1 MKTTLNSK
9 LSEVDPALLG
19 NYLPTLSKDLT
30 YLRSNLRPFYPLF
43 DLLHPIPILGR
54 YASQVRPLLEYA
66 GGLANAGN
74 LIFQSLSPLLENID
88 SSTDTTNF
96 TRQAYQILL
105 DNQST
110 LAEAYAEVG
119 SANQVRQDID
129 PSILPAEWESAFT
142 KVDKYFE
149 FIYQGT
155 GLLVVLPDLMGSP
168 NDPQTYLLLAQNH
181 DELRAT
187 GGFISGIGIV
197 QIAAGELTSL
207 EISDSYAVD
216 DYSKGYP
223 PPPEPLQR
231 FMLAGYW
238 VPRDANWS
246 PDFPTAARQ
255 VQSLY
260 SLSTGQETDG
270 VIAFDQS
277 AISSILS
284 VLGPLHLPDFS
295 EPITADNIE
304 AVIHQAWAPDPQEGL
319 TREWWEHRK
328 DFMPQLGN
336 ALVGRLLSIR
346 DQGTLIRLAQQI
358 LTTVKSGHLLLYFD
372 HPQVQAILSNSGL
385 DNAVRIDEND
395 YLLLVDSN
403 IGFNKTDAVIQRS
416 VAYHLDLTTPSNPQA
431 TLTLNYTHTVAEDIP
446 CIHKASYGSGTYQ
459 DLQTRCYWNYWR
471 VYLPPDTQLV
481 DYSRLPVP
489 GEWLLNKEDWN
500 GKVSAQ
506 LGEHNALVL
515 SGLLVLP
522 TASSQDI
529 WLKLSLPPRL
539 VQQDASGNIIYR
551 LRVQKQAGLD
561 NLPFTLQVTPPSGYV
576 LTTQNSGWA
585 PDTQTATW
593 TWTGK
598 LYSTKEFELIFS
610 AQEDSP
616 ID

>member
-1 MKTTLNSK
+1 
-9 LSEVDPALLG
+9 
-19 NYLPTLSKDLT
+19 
-30 YLRSNLRPFYPLF
+30 
-43 DLLHPIPILGR
+43 
-54 YASQVRPLLEYA
+54 
-66 GGLANAGN
+66 
-74 LIFQSLSPLLENID
+74 
-88 SSTDTTNF
+88 
-96 TRQAYQILL
+96 
-105 DNQST
+105 
-110 LAEAYAEVG
+110 
-119 SANQVRQDID
+119 
-129 PSILPAEWESAFT
+129 
-142 KVDKYFE
+142 
-149 FIYQGT
+149 
-155 GLLVVLPDLMGSP
+155 
-168 NDPQTYLLLAQNH
+168 
-181 DELRAT
+181 
-187 GGFISGIGIV
+187 
-197 QIAAGELTSL
+197 
-207 EISDSYAVD
+207 
-216 DYSKGYP
+216 
-223 PPPEPLQR
+223 
-231 FMLAGYW
+231 
-238 VPRDANWS
+238 
-246 PDFPTAARQ
+246 
-255 VQSLY
+255 
-260 SLSTGQETDG
+260 
-270 VIAFDQS
+270 
-277 AISSILS
+277 
-284 VLGPLHLPDFS
+284 
-295 EPITADNIE
+295 
-304 AVIHQAWAPDPQEGL
+304 
-319 TREWWEHRK
+319 
-328 DFMPQLGN
+328 
-336 ALVGRLLSIR
+336 
-346 DQGTLIRLAQQI
+346 
-358 LTTVKSGHLLLYFD
+358 VKSGHLLLYFD